1 MYLTRVFKS
10 LRCCVLIGEYSTRF
24 FMILGIAATFMSQ
37 LLGWSYEST
46 IYYSVL
52 PSSFYSVPCSVHS
65 SVLFPL
71 HSSAFFSVVY
81 SVLYSILFSVHSSI
95 LSSLPFPFISLF
107 FPAPCPLQLLS
118 FCCCCN
124 CFCRLLLPS
133 IAANLFVLLLVVV
146 HPGYLQHTYILYR
159 IYKIFF

>member
-1 MYLTRVFKS
+1 
-10 LRCCVLIGEYSTRF
+10 
-24 FMILGIAATFMSQ
+24 MILGIAATFMSQ
-37 LLGWSYEST
+37 LLGWSHEST

-52 PSSFYSVPCSVHS
+52 PSSFYSVSCSVHS
-65 SVLFPL
+65 LVVFPL

-95 LSSLPFPFISLF
+95 LSSLPFPFISHF
-107 FPAPCPLQLLS
+107 FPAPFPLQLLS
-118 FCCCCN
+118 FCCCCW
-124 CFCRLLLPS
+124 FCRLLVPS